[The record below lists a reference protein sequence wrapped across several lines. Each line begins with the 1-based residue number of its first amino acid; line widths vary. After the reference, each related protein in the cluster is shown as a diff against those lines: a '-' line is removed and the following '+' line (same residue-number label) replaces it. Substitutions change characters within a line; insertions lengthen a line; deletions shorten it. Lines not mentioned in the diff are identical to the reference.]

1 MWLLVISLSHI
12 LAIILRA
19 RCFFFCSVQ
28 KKKKIG
34 RYCSNYYSE
43 SSEPIEV
50 CDWCK
55 SEERIP
61 RHGGSSSRKSSAGN
75 DGGITNRS
83 EYSSSG
89 ERIKQHDREEGSER
103 GKNNPSGGTPS
114 PRPSTRRYK
123 LLKDVMCWSSEEE
136 GIKSKEE
143 GKMVPKGPFPLISC
157 QHHLS

>member
-1 MWLLVISLSHI
+1 MWLLVISLSYI

-19 RCFFFCSVQ
+19 RRFFFGSVQ
-28 KKKKIG
+28 NKKIG

-61 RHGGSSSRKSSAGN
+61 RHGGSSARKSSAGN

-136 GIKSKEE
+136 RIKSKEE